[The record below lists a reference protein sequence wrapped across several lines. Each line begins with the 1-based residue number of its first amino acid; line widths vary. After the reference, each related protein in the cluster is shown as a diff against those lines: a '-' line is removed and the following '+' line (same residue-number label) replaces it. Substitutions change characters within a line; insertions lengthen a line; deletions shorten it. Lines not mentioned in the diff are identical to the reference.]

1 MDAPLLGA
9 YAEPDVHE
17 AIAGI
22 IRRYSTNPADVR
34 LETVRGIDLSRAS
47 RLLDLGCGYGSMLE
61 VLVGK
66 IPAGVEVIGVDMH
79 ASNEDGFLA
88 RARAVGGSVRF
99 ICEKLE
105 SRLDFPVQSFDAVI
119 AAYSLYFF
127 PRLIPEVAR
136 VLKPEG
142 VLVALTHSESS
153 FSSMLGAIGVSL
165 ERSPLHALL
174 QEFSAENGAIRLRD
188 SFGVV
193 ETRPYP
199 NTLVFRADDIDDYLA
214 LVRFKLPSLL
224 ADGDPSLGCP
234 GDLVVRAGELL
245 IREGRVSIEKDDAV
259 FIATEPRYP

>member
-17 AIAGI
+17 AIARI
-22 IRRYSTNPADVR
+22 IRRYSTNRADVR
-34 LETVRGIDLSRAS
+34 RETVRGIDLSGAS

-61 VLVGK
+61 VLVGR
-66 IPAGVEVIGVDMH
+66 IPPGVEVIGIDMH
-79 ASNEDGFLA
+79 ASNEAGFLA
-88 RARAVGGSVRF
+88 RARTAGGSARF

-105 SRLDFPVQSFDAVI
+105 SRLDFPTQSFDAVI

-127 PRLIPEVAR
+127 PRLIPDVAR
-136 VLKPEG
+136 ILKPGG

-153 FSSMLGAIGVSL
+153 FRGMLGAIGVSL
-165 ERSPLHALL
+165 EESPLYALL
-174 QEFSAENGAIRLRD
+174 QGFSAENGAARLGNHFD
-188 SFGVV
+188 SV

-199 NTLVFRADDIDDYLA
+199 NTLVFRAGDLEDYLA

-224 ADGDPSLGCP
+224 PDGDPSLRRP
-234 GDLVVRAGELL
+234 GDLVTRAGELL

-259 FIATEPRYP
+259 FVAMEPRCA